1 MSWSYSEEN
10 IGNYF
15 NQHKRIIEFWKNKIP
30 NSIYE
35 LNYEKLVNDQITETK
50 KLINFCELNWDENC
64 LNFHNNNKTPI
75 STVSVSQARRP
86 IYKNSIDLNKN
97 YENYLSKLFS
107 IIN

>member
-1 MSWSYSEEN
+1 MF
-10 IGNYF
+10 IYF
-15 NQHKRIIEFWKNKIP
+15 NQHKRITEFWKSKIP

-35 LNYEKLVNDQITETK
+35 INYEKLVNDQITETK
-50 KLINFCELNWDENC
+50 KVINFCELNWDENC
-64 LNFHNNNKTPI
+64 LNFHKNNKTPI

-107 IIN
+107 MIN

>member
-35 LNYEKLVNDQITETK
+35 INYEKLVNDQITETK
-50 KLINFCELNWDENC
+50 KLINFCELNWDE
-64 LNFHNNNKTPI
+64 NNKTPI